1 MPPGRIPKPV
11 APPLAVVPACETTPK
26 PPSGLN
32 KTGRDIWQRTW
43 ASCAAWLVLDADY
56 RIVERLCQ
64 LADDR
69 QAMRETVKAD
79 GAMTLGSTGQWRAH
93 PLLTEIRAIEATMS
107 RIESELG
114 IGPLARKRLGVATVT
129 KTTRLDELQARR
141 RRTDS
146 PF

>member
-1 MPPGRIPKPV
+1 
-11 APPLAVVPACETTPK
+11 
-26 PPSGLN
+26 
-32 KTGRDIWQRTW
+32 
-43 ASCAAWLVLDADY
+43 
-56 RIVERLCQ
+56 
-64 LADDR
+64 
-69 QAMRETVKAD
+69 MREIIKTD

-93 PLLTEIRAIEATMS
+93 PLLTEVRAIESQMS

-141 RRTDS
+141 RRTES